1 MKSLL
6 FVNGI
11 EIQKLKAKSSETNTA
26 LLCLGNF
33 SKGFLVDYMNK
44 TVLDGYV
51 YDFSIDYDIIKV
63 DNIVGSHKY
72 LSVHTHKYM
81 NEAIV

>member
-1 MKSLL
+1 
-6 FVNGI
+6 
-11 EIQKLKAKSSETNTA
+11 
-26 LLCLGNF
+26 
-33 SKGFLVDYMNK
+33 MNK